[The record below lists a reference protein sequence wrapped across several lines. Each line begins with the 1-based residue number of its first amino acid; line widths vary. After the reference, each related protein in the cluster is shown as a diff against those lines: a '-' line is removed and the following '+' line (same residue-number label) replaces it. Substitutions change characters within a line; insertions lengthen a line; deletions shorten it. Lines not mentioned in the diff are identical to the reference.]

1 MIGRYFQISSIL
13 YHCQLKN
20 PSGCSLIGRLS
31 AWISNYGLSLTLQP
45 TTTNKIKRNMAAQLR
60 VRRAQ
65 PQSRLSATTL
75 EHVRAATGFDTITT
89 VGPYSIRSPLTNRI
103 NRLETERDVLRFEEC
118 AEVMVGRA
126 RFLHQGLDG
135 HSFRRVQA
143 HESTGK
149 TMWEYRLP
157 LFIFIVE

>member
-1 MIGRYFQISSIL
+1 
-13 YHCQLKN
+13 
-20 PSGCSLIGRLS
+20 
-31 AWISNYGLSLTLQP
+31 
-45 TTTNKIKRNMAAQLR
+45 MAAQLR

-65 PQSRLSATTL
+65 PPSRLSATTL
-75 EHVRAATGFDTITT
+75 ERVRAATGFDTITT

-143 HESTGK
+143 HESIGL

-157 LFIFIVE
+157 LFIFFSSGSQTKRHKQQSASNPPRAHYLRTRVARM